1 MEDIRKKRDQKREEL
16 DDDALS
22 HLEAYSSL
30 AEEEKRLIESLQK
43 WQSVQDD
50 AFTQLDGVVTSSKG
64 GARGGSRP
72 TSQGLESTPRGPEGA
87 IPLPAEA

>member
-1 MEDIRKKRDQKREEL
+1 MEDIKKKRDQKREEL

-30 AEEEKRLIESLQK
+30 AEEERRLIASLQK

-50 AFTQLDGVVTSSKG
+50 AFTQLDGVMTGSK
-64 GARGGSRP
+64 RGSRP
-72 TSQGLESTPRGPEGA
+72 TSRQPVVEAGPTGA
-87 IPLPAEA
+87 IPMSAEA